1 VGDGPA
7 GKLAEKRARDSLQQR
22 MVLETY
28 IAELHVHTVLSPCAE
43 VEMIPPLIVQEALA
57 RGIRLIA
64 ITDHNIST
72 NVAAVQQAA
81 AGSGVVV
88 LPGMEAQTR
97 EEVHVLCLFDTLA
110 QVQAWEA
117 ELRPALPPLENDAAH
132 FGEQFVVDAAGDFV
146 RRETQLL
153 LTSAHLSIEEIC
165 QGVERLGGLTIP
177 AHVDRKAFGLI
188 ANLGLVPP
196 GLPIAAL
203 EVSRHL
209 HPFDAP
215 KRFPQLKGYPLLQ
228 GGDAHRLE
236 EMTGVNV
243 FRLAAP
249 TVAEIKRALRNE
261 AGRGV
266 TYRA

>member
-1 VGDGPA
+1 MTL
-7 GKLAEKRARDSLQQR
+7 K
-22 MVLETY
+22 TY
-28 IAELHVHTVLSPCAE
+28 VAELHAHTVLSPCAE

-57 RGIRLIA
+57 RGINLIA
-64 ITDHNIST
+64 ITDHNACA

-81 AGSGVVV
+81 AEAELVVM
-88 LPGMEAQTR
+88 PGLEAQTR
-97 EEVHVLCLFDTLA
+97 EEVHVLCLFDTLPQA
-110 QVQAWEA
+110 LAWEA
-117 ELRPALPPLENDAAH
+117 EVRAALPPLENQPEH

-153 LTSAHLSIEEIC
+153 LTSTHFSIEEVC
-165 QGVERLGGLTIP
+165 ERVEHLGGITIP

-196 GLPIAAL
+196 DLPIAAL

-215 KRFPQLKGYPLLQ
+215 KQYPQIRGYPLVQ

-236 EMTGVNV
+236 EMLGANV
-243 FRLAAP
+243 FRLEAP
-249 TVAEIKRALRNE
+249 TVAEIKLALRRE
-261 AGRGV
+261 AEREFS
-266 TYRA
+266 YRV

>member
-1 VGDGPA
+1 MTL
-7 GKLAEKRARDSLQQR
+7 K
-22 MVLETY
+22 TY
-28 IAELHVHTVLSPCAE
+28 VAELHAHTVLSPCAE

-57 RGIRLIA
+57 RGINLIA
-64 ITDHNIST
+64 ITDHNACA

-81 AGSGVVV
+81 AEAGLVV
-88 LPGMEAQTR
+88 LPGLEVQTR
-97 EEVHVLCLFDTLA
+97 EEVHVLCLFDTLPQA
-110 QVQAWEA
+110 LAWEA
-117 ELRPALPPLENDAAH
+117 DVRAALPPLENEAEH

-153 LTSAHLSIEEIC
+153 LTSTHFSIEEVC
-165 QGVERLGGLTIP
+165 ERVERLGGITIP

-196 GLPIAAL
+196 GLPVAAL

-215 KRFPQLKGYPLLQ
+215 KQYPQLRGYPLVQ

-236 EMTGVNV
+236 EMLGANV
-243 FRLAAP
+243 FRLEAP
-249 TVAEIKRALRNE
+249 TVAELRLALRHE
-261 AGRGV
+261 AQREIS
-266 TYRA
+266 YRV